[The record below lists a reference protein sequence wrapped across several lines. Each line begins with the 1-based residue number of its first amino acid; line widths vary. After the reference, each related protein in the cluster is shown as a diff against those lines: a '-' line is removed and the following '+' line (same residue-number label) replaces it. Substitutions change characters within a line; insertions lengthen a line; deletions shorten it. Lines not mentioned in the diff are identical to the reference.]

1 MARTTPKTYHCSF
14 CGKTQDEVER
24 LIAGPNGVYICDE
37 CARACADVL
46 AEVESALA
54 LPAHTHLMTDADADS
69 TTARCSFCGKR
80 RAQVRA
86 MFAGP
91 AGVYICDECVDLCL
105 EIITE
110 EQAEAQHAAPD
121 EGARWRATTE
131 IRRERTADTRVRR
144 HLLDVDDWTPDD
156 FRALLAYA
164 FGMREALGQP
174 ERRLDTL
181 RGRVLVNL
189 FYENSTRTRVSFEL
203 AGKQLG
209 ADVTNVTASASSVTK
224 GESLVDTVRTLQALG
239 ASIVVVRSRQA
250 GAPDLIARSIAG
262 TVINAG
268 DGWHAHPT
276 QALLDLYTL
285 VGHLGD
291 LAGRRIVILGDIL
304 HSRVAR
310 SNVWSLTAMG
320 AEVVLCGPP
329 TLLPPAAADL
339 YAARPVPGSGETRRV
354 IVEPRIKAALE
365 GADAVMALRL
375 QKERQQAGLLPSLRE
390 YTRRYSLTP
399 ERLRLAKPGAVVLH
413 PGPMNEGVEIDP
425 AVAHGATS
433 AIEEQVSNG
442 VAVRMAVLDL
452 LCGEGAAS

>member
-1 MARTTPKTYHCSF
+1 MARTTPKMYRCSF

-24 LIAGPNGVYICDE
+24 LIAGPHAVYICDE

-46 AEVESALA
+46 AEAESALA
-54 LPAHTHLMTDADADS
+54 LPAHTHLMTDADADAA
-69 TTARCSFCGKR
+69 TAQCSFCGKR

-91 AGVYICDECVDLCL
+91 GGVHICDECVDLCL
-105 EIITE
+105 EIVTE
-110 EQAEAQHAAPD
+110 EQTHVQNAAQ
-121 EGARWRATTE
+121 EGGARWRATTGT
-131 IRRERTADTRVRR
+131 RRERTAETQVRH

-156 FRALLAYA
+156 FRALLAHA
-164 FGMREALGQP
+164 FGMREVLRQP

-181 RGRVLVNL
+181 RGQVMVNL

-209 ADVTNVTASASSVTK
+209 ADVTNVTAAASSVTK
-224 GESLVDTVRTLQALG
+224 GESLVDTARTLEALG
-239 ASIVVVRSRQA
+239 ASIVVVRSSQA

-291 LAGRRIVILGDIL
+291 LAGRRIAILGDIL

-320 AEVVLCGPP
+320 AVVVLCGPP
-329 TLLPPAAADL
+329 TLLPPAAAEL
-339 YAARPVPGSGETRRV
+339 YADRPVLGTGAPRHV
-354 IVEPRIKAALE
+354 IVEPRIEVALE

-390 YTRRYSLTP
+390 YTARYGLTP
-399 ERLRLAKPGAVVLH
+399 ERLRFVHPGAVVLH

-433 AIEEQVSNG
+433 AIEEQVTNG

-452 LCGEGAAS
+452 LRGEGAAS